1 MIGEEKIAMRLR
13 KQNLSIMDFVFRFV
27 VLSIPIGIQA
37 FLLNLG
43 LIATA
48 RYIDLERFSSP
59 YYVVTYAMLIA
70 FLIIQ
75 YTNAFK
81 IILGSGAKTK
91 NEQ

>member
-91 NEQ
+91 KTK

>member
-91 NEQ
+91 NEK